1 MESKLTID
9 EDGNKRWELP
19 NGFLHREDGPVV
31 ESFKGD
37 KFWYLNNKRHRE
49 NGPAVE
55 CINGYKAWFLN
66 GIEYTE
72 QEYKHK
78 MRSRRL
84 KLLFK

>member
-1 MESKLTID
+1 MESKLTIN